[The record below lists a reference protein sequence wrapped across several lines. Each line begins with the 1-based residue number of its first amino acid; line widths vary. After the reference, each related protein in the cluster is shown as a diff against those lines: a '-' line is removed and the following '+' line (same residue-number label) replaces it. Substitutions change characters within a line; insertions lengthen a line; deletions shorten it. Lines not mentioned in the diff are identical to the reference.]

1 MIISINKEYLKILSQ
16 INSFEMWEAF
26 AVNIG
31 KENNVNMSNDNKDK
45 LYIKQR
51 QRDKPPKKQVS
62 KQTH

>member
-1 MIISINKEYLKILSQ
+1 
-16 INSFEMWEAF
+16 MWEAF

-62 KQTH
+62 KQAH